1 MRKSRS
7 CWLQR
12 RRGDGGGGCLCR
24 TGVYGG
30 APGERRLGAENS
42 GSCYLSALADVE
54 MSFFTGQIYRIFVYS
69 YSFSLDACK
78 RVTYN
83 GFIKFIGG
91 WETERAAGDSRQR
104 GKEGFL

>member
-1 MRKSRS
+1 M
-7 CWLQR
+7 
-12 RRGDGGGGCLCR
+12 
-24 TGVYGG
+24 
-30 APGERRLGAENS
+30 GAENS
-42 GSCYLSALADVE
+42 GICCFLALADVA
-54 MSFFTGQIYRIFVYS
+54 MSLFTGQIYRIFVYS

-78 RVTYN
+78 CVTYN

>member
-1 MRKSRS
+1 MQNRCVWRSFWGTAHGRGKSGIS
-7 CWLQR
+7 
-12 RRGDGGGGCLCR
+12 
-24 TGVYGG
+24 
-30 APGERRLGAENS
+30 
-42 GSCYLSALADVE
+42 YLSALADVA

-78 RVTYN
+78 CVTYN

>member
-1 MRKSRS
+1 M
-7 CWLQR
+7 LVAAAAR
-12 RRGDGGGGCLCR
+12 RRRWRAPVQNRCVWRRFGG
-24 TGVYGG
+24 TAYGRG
-30 APGERRLGAENS
+30 KS
-42 GSCYLSALADVE
+42 GICYLSALADVA

-78 RVTYN
+78 CVTYN

>member
-1 MRKSRS
+1 M
-7 CWLQR
+7 
-12 RRGDGGGGCLCR
+12 
-24 TGVYGG
+24 
-30 APGERRLGAENS
+30 GAENS
-42 GSCYLSALADVE
+42 GICCFLALADVE
-54 MSFFTGQIYRIFVYS
+54 MSLFTGQIYRIFVYS